1 MFKIT
6 EELLFK
12 ILILTTFVVYFY
24 LSLQFPSIPLQEG
37 YGAGLFP
44 IIISISF
51 FLFAIK
57 DFFTK
62 NRQGFNV
69 KENLVL
75 LGFLIIIFIPM
86 FFINFLGMYF
96 VLGLFLFYLNFVLK
110 IPLVKNTIITLS
122 TIIIVHLVFV
132 KIFKLSFPEI
142 WFVEWL
148 IYYFQIL
155 IF

>member
-1 MFKIT
+1 MPMFKIT

-12 ILILTTFVVYFY
+12 ILILTAFVIYFY
-24 LSLQFPSIPLQEG
+24 LSLQFPSIPMQEG

-62 NRQGFNV
+62 NNQVFNK

-86 FFINFLGMYF
+86 YFISFLGMYF
-96 VLGLFLFYLNFVLK
+96 VLGLFLFYLNYVLK
-110 IPLVKNTIITLS
+110 IPIIKNIIITFS
-122 TIIIVHLVFV
+122 TIVIAHLVFV

-142 WFVEWL
+142 WFVE
-148 IYYFQIL
+148 
-155 IF
+155 

>member
-1 MFKIT
+1 MFKIS

-12 ILILTTFVVYFY
+12 ISILIAFAIYFY
-24 LSLQFPSIPLQEG
+24 LSLQFPSIPMQEG

-62 NRQGFNV
+62 NKQEFNK

-86 FFINFLGMYF
+86 YFINFLGMYF
-96 VLGLFLFYLNFVLK
+96 VLGLFLFYFSRESERLINWGPSWCRKALKNLEIGRGNFR
-110 IPLVKNTIITLS
+110 TS
-122 TIIIVHLVFV
+122 
-132 KIFKLSFPEI
+132 
-142 WFVEWL
+142 W
-148 IYYFQIL
+148 
-155 IF
+155 

>member
-12 ILILTTFVVYFY
+12 ILILTAFVIYFY
-24 LSLQFPSIPLQEG
+24 LSLQFPSIPMQEG

-62 NRQGFNV
+62 NNQVFNK

-86 FFINFLGMYF
+86 YFISFLGMYF
-96 VLGLFLFYLNFVLK
+96 VLGLFLFYLNYVLK
-110 IPLVKNTIITLS
+110 IPIIKNIIITFS
-122 TIIIVHLVFV
+122 TIVIAHLVFV

-142 WFVEWL
+142 WFVE
-148 IYYFQIL
+148 
-155 IF
+155 

>member
-57 DFFTK
+57 DFFTR

-96 VLGLFLFYLNFVLK
+96 TLGLFLFYLNFVLK

-142 WFVEWL
+142 WFVE
-148 IYYFQIL
+148 
-155 IF
+155 

>member
-12 ILILTTFVVYFY
+12 VLILTAFIIYFY
-24 LSLQFPSIPLQEG
+24 LSLQFPSISMQEG

-62 NRQGFNV
+62 NKQEFNK
-69 KENLVL
+69 KENLIL

-86 FFINFLGMYF
+86 YFINILGMYF
-96 VLGLFLFYLNFVLK
+96 VLALFLFYLNYVLK
-110 IPLVKNTIITLS
+110 IPIIKNIIITLA
-122 TIIIVHLVFV
+122 TIVTAHLVFV

-142 WFVEWL
+142 WFIE
-148 IYYFQIL
+148 
-155 IF
+155 

>member
-12 ILILTTFVVYFY
+12 ILILIAFVSYFY
-24 LSLQFPSIPLQEG
+24 LSLQFPSIPMHEG

-44 IIISISF
+44 IIISVSF
-51 FLFAIK
+51 FFFAIK

-62 NRQGFNV
+62 NRQEFNK

-86 FFINFLGMYF
+86 YFINFLGMYF
-96 VLGLFLFYLNFVLK
+96 VLGLFLFYLNYVLK
-110 IPLVKNTIITLS
+110 IPIIKNIIITLV
-122 TIIIVHLVFV
+122 TIIFAHLVFV

-142 WFVEWL
+142 WFVE
-148 IYYFQIL
+148 
-155 IF
+155 

>member
-12 ILILTTFVVYFY
+12 LLILIAFVSYFY
-24 LSLQFPSIPLQEG
+24 LSLQFPSIPMQEG

-44 IIISISF
+44 IIISVSF
-51 FLFAIK
+51 FFFAIK

-62 NRQGFNV
+62 NRQEFNK

-86 FFINFLGMYF
+86 YFINFLGMYF
-96 VLGLFLFYLNFVLK
+96 VLGLFLFYLNYVLK
-110 IPLVKNTIITLS
+110 IPIIKNIIITLV
-122 TIIIVHLVFV
+122 TIIFAHLVFV

-142 WFVEWL
+142 WFVE
-148 IYYFQIL
+148 
-155 IF
+155 

>member
-12 ILILTTFVVYFY
+12 ILILIVFVSYFY
-24 LSLQFPSIPLQEG
+24 LSLQFPSIPMQEG

-44 IIISISF
+44 VIISVSF

-62 NRQGFNV
+62 NKQEFNK

-86 FFINFLGMYF
+86 YFINILGMYF
-96 VLGLFLFYLNFVLK
+96 VLGLFLFYLNYVLK
-110 IPLVKNTIITLS
+110 IPIIKNLIITFT
-122 TIIIVHLVFV
+122 TIIIAHVVFV

-142 WFVEWL
+142 WFVE
-148 IYYFQIL
+148 
-155 IF
+155 

>member
-6 EELLFK
+6 EELIFK

-96 VLGLFLFYLNFVLK
+96 TLGLFLFYLNFVLK
-110 IPLVKNTIITLS
+110 IPLIKNTIITLS

-142 WFVEWL
+142 WFVE
-148 IYYFQIL
+148 
-155 IF
+155 

>member
-6 EELLFK
+6 EELLLK

-69 KENLVL
+69 KENLIL

-96 VLGLFLFYLNFVLK
+96 TLGLFLFYLNFVLK
-110 IPLVKNTIITLS
+110 IPLIKNTIITLS
-122 TIIIVHLVFV
+122 TIIVVHLVFV

-142 WFVEWL
+142 WFVE
-148 IYYFQIL
+148 
-155 IF
+155 

>member
-12 ILILTTFVVYFY
+12 VLILTAFIIYFY
-24 LSLQFPSIPLQEG
+24 LSLQFPSISMQEG

-62 NRQGFNV
+62 SKQEFNK
-69 KENLVL
+69 KENLIL

-86 FFINFLGMYF
+86 YFINILGMYF
-96 VLGLFLFYLNFVLK
+96 VLALFLFYLNYVLK
-110 IPLVKNTIITLS
+110 IPIIKNIIITLA
-122 TIIIVHLVFV
+122 TIVTAHLVFV

-142 WFVEWL
+142 WFIE
-148 IYYFQIL
+148 
-155 IF
+155 